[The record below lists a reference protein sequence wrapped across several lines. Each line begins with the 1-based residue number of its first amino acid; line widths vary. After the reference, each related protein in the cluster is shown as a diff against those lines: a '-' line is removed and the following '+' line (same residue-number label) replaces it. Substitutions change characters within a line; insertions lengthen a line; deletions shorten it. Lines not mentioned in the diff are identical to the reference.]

1 MLEDLLNA
9 LVTLHI
15 EAEFVISKDYE
26 DAYDSFANSAST
38 SKNAVK

>member
-15 EAEFVISKDYE
+15 EAEFVITTDYE
-26 DAYDSFANSAST
+26 DAFDSFAT
-38 SKNAVK
+38 QPTRQKML